1 MSDSPNCE
9 KGRPTLPSFLSTLVR
24 LVSREIDPLALLF
37 TLPLFLKNKIT
48 QRELVLTQ
56 EIIKKGLHSPNSPF
70 SFVYGYFS
78 HSLANDIFVN
88 GFPRVLLLKRA
99 SVVTK
104 SSSSSVPFKQTARG
118 GKKKARVFF

>member
-9 KGRPTLPSFLSTLVR
+9 KGRPTLPTFLSTLVR
-24 LVSREIDPLALLF
+24 RVSREIDSLALLF

-56 EIIKKGLHSPNSPF
+56 EIIKKKGLRSPNSPF

-104 SSSSSVPFKQTARG
+104 F
-118 GKKKARVFF
+118 VFLLGSL